1 MSTDIVKH
9 SIEPR
14 LRLRYSP
21 ASPFA
26 RKVRVVAAELGLSN
40 RIELAA
46 CDVWAPNSDIATDNP
61 LGKVPA
67 LVTGDGTFIGST
79 LCCEY
84 LDSLQGGP
92 RLVPLATAHRWPVL
106 QQHALADGIMEA
118 AVAHVTE
125 ELRRPPQFIYGEF
138 LERQR
143 IKIRRALDVVGSQ
156 ADTLGGRVD
165 LATITL
171 GCALGYLD
179 FRLPQFDWRRGRDE
193 LARWYELMAMRPSM
207 IATRPAT

>member
-1 MSTDIVKH
+1 MSTDIVKDF
-9 SIEPR
+9 IGPR
-14 LRLRYSP
+14 FRLRYSP

-26 RKVRVVAAELGLSN
+26 RKVRVAAAELGLSG

-46 CDVWAPNSDIATDNP
+46 CDVWAPGSDIAADNP

-67 LVTGDGTFIGST
+67 LVTDDGTFIGST

-84 LDSLQGGP
+84 LDSLQGAP
-92 RLVPLATAHRWPVL
+92 RLVPAATADRWRVL
-106 QQHALADGIMEA
+106 RQHALADGIMEA

-125 ELRRPPQFIYGEF
+125 ELRRPPQFVYGEF

-143 IKIRRALDVVGSQ
+143 IKIRSALDVVESH
-156 ADTLGGRVD
+156 ADALGGRVD

-179 FRLPQFDWRRGRDE
+179 FRLPQFDWRRDRGG
-193 LARWYELMAMRPSM
+193 LARWYELMAARPSM
-207 IATRPAT
+207 IATRPLI

>member
-1 MSTDIVKH
+1 MSTDIVKD
-9 SIEPR
+9 SFGSG

-26 RKVRVVAAELGLSN
+26 RKVRVVAAELGLSG
-40 RIELAA
+40 RFELAA
-46 CDVWAPNSDIATDNP
+46 CDVWAPNSDIAADNP
-61 LGKVPA
+61 LGKVPV
-67 LVTGDGTFIGST
+67 LVTSDGAFIGST

-84 LDSLQGGP
+84 LDSLQGAP
-92 RLVPLATAHRWPVL
+92 RLVPLAPADRWRVL
-106 QQHALADGIMEA
+106 QLHALADGIMEA

-125 ELRRPPQFIYGEF
+125 ELRRPPQFVYAEF

-143 IKIRRALDVVGSQ
+143 IKIRRALDVVDAQ
-156 ADTLGGRVD
+156 ADALGDRVD

-179 FRLPQFDWRRGRDE
+179 FRLPQFNWRRGRDG
-193 LARWYELMAMRPSM
+193 LARWYEVMAMRPSM
-207 IATRPAT
+207 MATRPAL

>member
-1 MSTDIVKH
+1 VKD
-9 SIEPR
+9 SIGPQV
-14 LRLRYSP
+14 RLRYSP

-26 RKVRVVAAELGLSN
+26 RKVRVVAAELGLSG

-46 CDVWAPNSDIATDNP
+46 CDVWAPNSDIAADNP

-67 LVTGDGTFIGST
+67 LLTGNGTFIGST

-92 RLVPLATAHRWPVL
+92 RLVPLAAVDRWRVL
-106 QQHALADGIMEA
+106 QLHALADGIMEA

-125 ELRRPPQFIYGEF
+125 ELRRPPQFVYGAF

-143 IKIRRALDVVGSQ
+143 IKICRALDVVESQ
-156 ADTLGGRVD
+156 ADALGGRVD

-171 GCALGYLD
+171 GCVLGYLD
-179 FRLPQFDWRRGRDE
+179 FRLPQFDWRRGRDG
-193 LARWYELMAMRPSM
+193 LARWYEIMATRPSM
-207 IATRPAT
+207 MATRPLI

>member
-1 MSTDIVKH
+1 MSTGIVKDL
-9 SIEPR
+9 IGPQ

-26 RKVRVVAAELGLSN
+26 RKVRVVAAELGLSG

-46 CDVWAPNSDIATDNP
+46 CDVWAPDSDIAADNP

-67 LVTGDGTFIGST
+67 LVTGDGTFFGST

-84 LDSLQGGP
+84 LDSLRGEP
-92 RLVPLATAHRWPVL
+92 RLVPLATADRWQVL

-125 ELRRPPQFIYGEF
+125 ELRRPPQFVYGEF

-143 IKIRRALDVVGSQ
+143 IKIRRAVDVVESQ
-156 ADTLGGRVD
+156 ADALDGRVD

-179 FRLPQFDWRRGRDE
+179 FRLPQFDWRRGRDG
-193 LARWYELMAMRPSM
+193 LARWYELMATRPSM
-207 IATRPAT
+207 MATRPII

>member
-1 MSTDIVKH
+1 MSTDIVKD
-9 SIEPR
+9 SIGSR

-26 RKVRVVAAELGLSN
+26 RKVRVVAAELGLSG

-46 CDVWAPNSDIATDNP
+46 CDVWAPNSDIAADNP

-67 LVTGDGTFIGST
+67 LVTNDGTFIGST

-84 LDSLQGGP
+84 LDSLQGEP
-92 RLVPLATAHRWPVL
+92 RLVPLATADRWRVL
-106 QQHALADGIMEA
+106 QLHALADGIMEA

-125 ELRRPPQFIYGEF
+125 ELRRPPQFVYGEF

-143 IKIRRALDVVGSQ
+143 IKIRRALEVVESQ
-156 ADTLGGRVD
+156 ADTLGDRVD

-179 FRLPQFDWRRGRDE
+179 FRLPQFDWRRGRDG
-193 LARWYELMAMRPSM
+193 LARWYELMATRPSM
-207 IATRPAT
+207 MATRPLI

>member
-40 RIELAA
+40 RIELAV

-118 AVAHVTE
+118 AVAFVTE

-143 IKIRRALDVVGSQ
+143 IKVGRALDVVGSQ

-179 FRLPQFDWRRGRDE
+179 FRLPQFAWRRGRDE